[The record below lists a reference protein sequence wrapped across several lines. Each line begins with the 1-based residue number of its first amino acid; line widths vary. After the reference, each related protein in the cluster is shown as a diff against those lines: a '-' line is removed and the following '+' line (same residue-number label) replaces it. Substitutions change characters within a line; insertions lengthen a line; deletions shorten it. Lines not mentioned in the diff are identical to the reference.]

1 MTTATDITI
10 AELNDKIDRLT
21 AQVEFLADEAIE
33 ARRRRQEWD
42 ELKADVTPLLGEM
55 YSYAARELAEVEH
68 DVSLE
73 QIAHLLK
80 RLIRNAG
87 TLEALLEQLESAS
100 DLIGTLS
107 PLTGDAVYKLMEVL
121 NDLEQRGYF
130 AFAKGSLGVI
140 DNVVTSF
147 TTEDVNALGDNV
159 VLILQAVREMTQPE
173 VMTML
178 RNTATTVREQPVP
191 EDVSLFALIKQMRD
205 PAVKRGLSR
214 ALSALRSVSG
224 DFSEQQGQQGSER

>member
-1 MTTATDITI
+1 MTTATDTTI

-21 AQVEFLADEAIE
+21 AQVEFLADEAIA
-33 ARRRRQEWD
+33 ARRRRQEWE
-42 ELKADVTPLLGEM
+42 ELKADVTPLFGEM

-68 DVSLE
+68 DVSIE

-87 TLEALLEQLESAS
+87 TLEALLDQLDSAS
-100 DLIGTLS
+100 DLISTLS

-121 NDLEQRGYF
+121 NDFEQRGYF

-147 TTEDVNALGDNV
+147 TTDDVNALGDNV

-178 RNTATTVREQPVP
+178 RNTATTVREQEVP
-191 EDVSLFALIKQMRD
+191 EEISLFGLIKQMRD
-205 PAVKRGLSR
+205 PAVKRGLAR

-224 DFSEQQGQQGSER
+224 DLPKQPEQ

>member
-1 MTTATDITI
+1 MTTATDTTI

-21 AQVEFLADEAIE
+21 AQVEFLADEAIA
-33 ARRRRQEWD
+33 ARRRRQEWE
-42 ELKADVTPLLGEM
+42 ELKADVTPLFGEM

-68 DVSLE
+68 DVSIE

-87 TLEALLEQLESAS
+87 TLEALLDQLDSAS
-100 DLIGTLS
+100 DLISTLS

-121 NDLEQRGYF
+121 NDFEQRGYF

-147 TTEDVNALGDNV
+147 TTDDVNALGDNV

-178 RNTATTVREQPVP
+178 RNTATTVREQEVP
-191 EDVSLFALIKQMRD
+191 EEISLFGLIKQMRD
-205 PAVKRGLSR
+205 PAVKRGLAR

-224 DFSEQQGQQGSER
+224 DLPEQPEQ